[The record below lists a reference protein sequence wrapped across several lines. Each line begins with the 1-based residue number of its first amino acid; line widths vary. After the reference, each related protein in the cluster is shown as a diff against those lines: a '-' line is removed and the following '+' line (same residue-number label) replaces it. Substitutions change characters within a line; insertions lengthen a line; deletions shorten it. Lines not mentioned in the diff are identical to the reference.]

1 MLNYF
6 TFLPFCSP
14 CHSCLW
20 SLFCI
25 LLMTCPLCF
34 KMSASFMEDIKCA
47 STTSLL
53 SQCNNSSSGKFCK
66 SRKYNLLLYA
76 CIHSSHFKCDDLSAL
91 ALDKGRCSCP
101 STSLSPSLP
110 PPSLASE
117 FYIFKHPT
125 VMWRRGEGQENIPKL
140 LPV

>member
-101 STSLSPSLP
+101 FTSLSPSLP
-110 PPSLASE
+110 PPPWLLRFISLNT
-117 FYIFKHPT
+117 P
-125 VMWRRGEGQENIPKL
+125 Q
-140 LPV
+140 